1 MRKLGW
7 FALGFGAACG
17 LGSAL
22 APELWLLPM
31 AAGAVLFWG
40 ILMVLQ
46 RRSRVLAAGAVTC
59 LGLAL
64 GLLWFCVYD
73 GVFLQSARQA
83 DGKTLELTLQ
93 VESYPVQTDYGCR
106 VDGTVFLEGRPYG
119 TRLYLQREE
128 PLQPGDQVQVTA
140 QLRLTTHG
148 GDQEPTYH
156 RGSGIF
162 LLAYARDEARVTH
175 GAGGL
180 REIPARLRRAMG
192 ERLEELFSSDVGGF
206 AQALLL
212 GEKSG
217 LSDTQRNQLSLAGMS
232 HIVAVSGMHLSI
244 LFGLV
249 YVLTL
254 RQRVL
259 SALLGI
265 PIAVFFAAVA
275 GFTPSVT
282 RAALM
287 LSLAL
292 RREYDPPSALAFAVL
307 ALLLWNPL
315 TVASVSFQLSVGAV
329 AGILCFSGRL
339 YAWMTRR
346 LGKGRGVGP
355 RLARALA
362 SSVAVSLG
370 AMVWTAPLAAWTF
383 GTVSLLSPLTNL
395 LVLWAVSLGFYGV
408 LLACALSFVWLPLG
422 QALAWCTAPLL
433 RLILGVGGWT
443 SGLPLAGIFPGESP
457 YLAAWVGFALVLL
470 GVFLWGK
477 CRGKKC
483 IALALSASLVLALVL
498 GYLEPRGERFRVT
511 VLDVGQG
518 QCILLQTGEK
528 TYVVDC
534 GGPAAEGAGE
544 KAARHLLTQGRTCVD
559 GLILTH
565 FDEDH
570 VSGVK
575 QLLERLP
582 VERVY
587 MPNAPEDETC
597 ADLVTAA
604 GEGACFVEEDLHLV
618 IDEAE
623 LWIFAPL
630 SRTTSNESGLS
641 VLFTAGEC
649 DTLITGDMNQNLER
663 RLLATHTLPDIELLV
678 AGHHGAKSSTG
689 TDLLDA
695 LRPEVIAVSVGAN
708 SYGHPA
714 PEMLERAAQA
724 GCQVFRTDEAGTLM
738 FRG

>member
-483 IALALSASLVLALVL
+483 FALALSASLVLALVL